1 MKKLKYLVL
10 TLLLVFVTGCGAKP
24 EDILKEASENM
35 KKLDN
40 YHMDLKMDM
49 KMSYEGTSIEM
60 GAKASSDIDVK
71 NGKGAMETTATFL
84 GMSETEKS
92 YFTVKDG
99 VTTTYSQEDEEW
111 YKETEEEASNNVNF
125 DIFSKAS
132 SIEKVK
138 DEKNTY
144 KIVLSDEQIKELVGS
159 TGEDMEGMTFENID
173 IKITVEDKH
182 ITKMV
187 MSMSAEGNEFTF
199 TFEFSKFNEV
209 NVTIP
214 EEVINEAIDYEDYE
228 YDFEDEDYE

>member
-40 YHMDLKMDM
+40 YHMNLDMNM
-49 KMSYEGTSIEM
+49 KMSYEGTSMEM

-71 NGKGAMETTATFL
+71 NGAGAMETTVSFF

-99 VTTTYSQEDEEW
+99 KTTTYTQDDEEW
-111 YKETEEEASNNVNF
+111 YKETEEDVSNNVDF
-125 DIFSKAS
+125 DIFSNAN
-132 SIEKVK
+132 SIEKVEG
-138 DEKNTY
+138 EKNTY
-144 KIVLSDEQIKELVGS
+144 KVVLSKEQVKELVGS
-159 TGEDMEGMTFENID
+159 TGEDMEDMEFENID

-187 MSMSAEGNEFTF
+187 MSMSAEGNEVTF

-209 NVTIP
+209 SVTIP
-214 EEVINEAIDYEDYE
+214 EEVINEAVDYEDYE
-228 YDFEDEDYE
+228 YDFEDYE

>member
-40 YHMDLKMDM
+40 YHMNLDMNM
-49 KMSYEGTSIEM
+49 KMSYEGTSMEM

-71 NGKGAMETTATFL
+71 NGAGAMETTVSFF

-99 VTTTYSQEDEEW
+99 KTTTYTQDDEEW
-111 YKETEEEASNNVNF
+111 YKETEEDVSNNVDF
-125 DIFSKAS
+125 DIFSNAS
-132 SIEKVK
+132 SIEKVEG
-138 DEKNTY
+138 EKNTY
-144 KIVLSDEQIKELVGS
+144 KVVLSKEQVKELVGS
-159 TGEDMEGMTFENID
+159 TGEDMEDMEFENID

-187 MSMSAEGNEFTF
+187 MAMSAEGNEVTF

-209 NVTIP
+209 SVTIP
-214 EEVINEAIDYEDYE
+214 EEVINEAVDYEDYE
-228 YDFEDEDYE
+228 YDFEDYE